1 MVNMTKK
8 EKGNYV
14 IPSPMAKV
22 MAKVSPRTQYEA
34 AMMSIIFI
42 ICGLLIMAI
51 YYPFTNASLF
61 MRIFLPINSICGI
74 ILLSSYLVT
83 TFQQYQSY
91 LMAMGIMEDMVNE

>member
-1 MVNMTKK
+1 MTKK

-14 IPSPMAKV
+14 IPSPMAKA

-51 YYPFTNASLF
+51 YYPFTNATLF
-61 MRIFLPINSICGI
+61 MKIFLPINSVCGI
-74 ILLSSYLVT
+74 VLLSSYLVT

-91 LMAMGIMEDMVNE
+91 LMAMGIMEEMVNE